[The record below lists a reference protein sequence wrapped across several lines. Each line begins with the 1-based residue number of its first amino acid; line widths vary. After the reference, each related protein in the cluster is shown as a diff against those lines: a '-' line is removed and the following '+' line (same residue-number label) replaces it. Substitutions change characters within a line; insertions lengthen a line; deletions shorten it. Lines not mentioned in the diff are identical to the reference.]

1 MVASCKNTGSLC
13 GMQREH
19 QKENILLISVVV
31 TLNQFAEKAAKRAEL
46 FAAALVIAIVFML
59 VLPLPVWLLDILIA
73 INLCAAGLMVVVSM
87 YMPGPTAFST
97 FPAVLLLTTLF
108 RLALEV
114 ATTRQILLEGE
125 AGHIV
130 ETFGN
135 FVVGGNL
142 VVGLV
147 VFLILTVVQFIVIT
161 KGSER
166 VSEVAA
172 RFSLDAMPGKQMSID
187 SDLRAGIL
195 TAEEAKSKRAA
206 LGKESQLHGAMDG
219 AMKFVKGD
227 AIAGIFIV
235 AVNLIGG
242 ISIGVLQRNMSAAD
256 AMRLYSVLSIGD
268 ALIAQI
274 PALLISLA
282 AGMITTRVTG
292 DDLKE
297 GEKSSNIGQDIVK
310 ELFGEPKALLTAAVI
325 MLLFGIIPG
334 MPTFVFLI
342 LAVLLGVGGAI
353 GLLRPFTE
361 RDAKRKADAI
371 EQKNARIVDLTT
383 FMATRPF
390 IVRMPVELR
399 NSPTSEATSNA
410 VRIMRNG
417 ILEHKGIPDLQPIDF
432 EFKSFMPKDR
442 IHFMMSEVPLVDE
455 EIRRGWAATTET
467 LERLTEMGF
476 TAVEDG
482 LTGTRRRR
490 IWVKLDKEAEL
501 KAAGIKYLPW
511 EAVFAA
517 DIEVEMLRNCQMF
530 VGVHEVQRFT
540 RWADRRFPELG
551 KELARSVT
559 LPRLTEVIQR
569 LAREGVSLRN
579 ARLLLETT
587 LEWSQK
593 ERDPDVVAD
602 YVRLALKRQLCHE
615 VARDGL
621 IEVVLLSPELEDT
634 LRSAMRQTSQGSYL
648 DLDPETEQAIL
659 DRLGELSGTGGTPAA
674 PPVLV
679 TAADIRRSV
688 RKLIEEEFFSVPV
701 FAFSE
706 LTQHARVQ
714 PVGMIEL

>member
-1 MVASCKNTGSLC
+1 MLNNVVMALNAF
-13 GMQREH
+13 
-19 QKENILLISVVV
+19 SVRV
-31 TLNQFAEKAAKRAEL
+31 AKRAEL
-46 FAAALVIAIVFML
+46 FAAAVVIAIVLML
-59 VLPLPVWLLDILIA
+59 VLPMPVWLLDILIA
-73 INLCAAGLMVVVSM
+73 INLCTAGLMVVVSM

-114 ATTRQILLEGE
+114 ATTRLILLEGN

-195 TAEEAKSKRAA
+195 TADEAKKKRSE

-242 ISIGVLQRNMSAAD
+242 ISIGVFQRDMSAAD

-274 PALLISLA
+274 PALLISLS
-282 AGMITTRVTG
+282 AGMITTRITS
-292 DDLKE
+292 DDHKE
-297 GEKSSNIGQDIVK
+297 GDENRNIGQDIVS
-310 ELFGEPKALLTAAVI
+310 ELFAEPKALLTAGVI
-325 MLLFGIIPG
+325 MLMFGMIPG
-334 MPTFVFLI
+334 MPTTVFVV
-342 LAVLLGVGGAI
+342 LALAMSGSGAI
-353 GLLRPFTE
+353 GLLKPRIE
-361 RDAKRKADAI
+361 AELKRKTA
-371 EQKNARIVDLTT
+371 ESEKNNARIVDLTT
-383 FMATRPF
+383 FAATRPF
-390 IVRMPVELR
+390 LVRMPAEAR
-399 NSPTSEATSNA
+399 ETSAAMTISMA

-432 EFKSFMPKDR
+432 EFHPSVPHDR
-442 IHFMMSEVPLVDE
+442 IQFLMSEVPLVDM
-455 EIRRGWAATTET
+455 EIRIGWAATTET
-467 LERLTEMGF
+467 LERMEDLGF
-476 TAVEDG
+476 TAIEDV
-482 LTGTRRRR
+482 LAGTRRRR
-490 IWVKLDKEAEL
+490 VWVKLDDEDKL
-501 KAAGIKYLPW
+501 RRAGIRYMNW
-511 EAVFAA
+511 ETVFAA

-551 KELARSVT
+551 KEISRVVT
-559 LPRLTEVIQR
+559 LPRLTEVVQR

-593 ERDPDVVAD
+593 ERDPDIVAD

-621 IEVVLLSPELEDT
+621 IEVVLLSPELEDQ
-634 LRSAMRQTSQGSYL
+634 LRNAIRQTSQGSYL
-648 DLDPETEQAIL
+648 DLDPEVEQTIL

>member
-1 MVASCKNTGSLC
+1 ML
-13 GMQREH
+13 
-19 QKENILLISVVV
+19 NIVIV
-31 TLNQFAEKAAKRAEL
+31 LNRLAAKAAKRAEL
-46 FAAALVIAIVFML
+46 FAAGVVIAIVLML
-59 VLPLPVWLLDILIA
+59 VLPMPVWLLDILIA
-73 INLCAAGLMVVVSM
+73 FNLCAAGLMVVVSM
-87 YMPGPTAFST
+87 YMPGPTAFTT

-108 RLALEV
+108 RLAIEV
-114 ATTRQILLEGE
+114 ATTRLILLEGF

-187 SDLRAGIL
+187 SDLRAGLL
-195 TAEEAKSKRAA
+195 TGEEAKKKRAE

-227 AIAGIFIV
+227 AIAGLCIV
-235 AVNLIGG
+235 VVNLLGG
-242 ISIGVLQRNMSAAD
+242 ISIGVMQRGLTMGEAAKI
-256 AMRLYSVLSIGD
+256 YSILTIGD

-282 AGMITTRVTG
+282 AGMITTRITS
-292 DDLKE
+292 DDHAE
-297 GEKSSNIGQDIVK
+297 GEEAPNIGQTIVA
-310 ELFGEPKALLTAAVI
+310 ELFSQPKALLTAGAI
-325 MLLFGIIPG
+325 MLLFGVIPG
-334 MPTFVFLI
+334 MPLLI
-342 LAVLLGVGGAI
+342 FGALAFLLGVGGVI
-353 GLLRPFTE
+353 GILKPL
-361 RDAKRKADAI
+361 ADA
-371 EQKNARIVDLTT
+371 EVKRQTDDEEKKNAKIVDLTA
-383 FMATRPF
+383 FSATRPF
-390 IVRMPVELR
+390 IVRMP
-399 NSPTSEATSNA
+399 EAMKDTPEAEKISNT

-417 ILEHKGIPDLQPIDF
+417 ILENRGVPDLQPIDF
-432 EFKSFMPKDR
+432 EYTASIPAGR
-442 IHFMMSEVPLVDE
+442 VHFLMAEVPLVDAE
-455 EIRRGWAATTET
+455 MRIGWAATVESVERMTE
-467 LERLTEMGF
+467 LGF
-476 TAVEDG
+476 NAVEDA
-482 LTGTRRRR
+482 LAGTRRRR
-490 IWVKLDKEAEL
+490 VWVRMDDEDAL
-501 KAAGIKYLPW
+501 KAT
-511 EAVFAA
+511 
-517 DIEVEMLRNCQMF
+517 
-530 VGVHEVQRFT
+530 GVHEVMRFS

-551 KELARSVT
+551 KEITKSVT
-559 LPRLTEVIQR
+559 LPRLTEVVQR
-569 LAREGVSLRN
+569 LTREGVSLRN

-587 LEWSQK
+587 LEWAQK

-621 IEVVLLSPELEDT
+621 IEVVLLSPELEDR
-634 LRSAMRQTSQGSYL
+634 LRTAMRQTSQGTYL

-714 PVGMIEL
+714 PVGMIEV

>member
-1 MVASCKNTGSLC
+1 MFN
-13 GMQREH
+13 
-19 QKENILLISVVV
+19 SVMIA
-31 TLNQFAEKAAKRAEL
+31 LNLFAAKAAKRAEL
-46 FAAALVIAIVFML
+46 FAAALVIAIVLML
-59 VLPLPVWLLDILIA
+59 VLPVPAWLLDILIA
-73 INLCAAGLMVVVSM
+73 INLCTAGLMVVVSM

-108 RLALEV
+108 RLALGV
-114 ATTRQILLEGE
+114 ATTRLILLDGH

-195 TAEEAKSKRAA
+195 TPEEAKAKRAA

-242 ISIGVLQRNMSAAD
+242 ISIGVFQRDMTASD
-256 AMRLYSVLSIGD
+256 AMALYSVLSIGD

-282 AGMITTRVTG
+282 AGMITTRVTN
-292 DDLKE
+292 DDDKE
-297 GEKSSNIGQDIVK
+297 GGASSNIGQDIVG
-310 ELFGEPKALLTAAVI
+310 ELFGEPKALVTAGVI
-325 MLLFGIIPG
+325 MLLFGFIPG

-342 LAVLLGVGGAI
+342 LSLALVIGGVI
-353 GLLRPFTE
+353 GLLKPM
-361 RDAKRKADAI
+361 ADREMQRRSAEH
-371 EQKNARIVDLTT
+371 EQKNARIVDLTG

-390 IVRMPVELR
+390 IVRMPLELR
-399 NSPTSEATSNA
+399 NTSTAEAISNA
-410 VRIMRNG
+410 VRVMRNG
-417 ILEHKGIPDLQPIDF
+417 VLEHKGIPDLQPIDF
-432 EFKSFMPKDR
+432 EFQASIPAGR
-442 IHFMMSEVPLVDE
+442 VHFMMSEVPLIDV
-455 EIRRGWAATTET
+455 EIRGGWAATTEAQ
-467 LERLTEMGF
+467 ERIAEMGF
-476 TAVEDG
+476 DAVEDN
-482 LTGTRRRR
+482 LAGTRRRR
-490 IWVKLDKEAEL
+490 VWVKLDNEQKL
-501 KAAGIKYLPW
+501 KDAGVKYLPW

-551 KELARSVT
+551 KEIAKSVT

-569 LAREGVSLRN
+569 LTREGVSLRN
-579 ARLLLETT
+579 ARLVLEAT

-593 ERDPDVVAD
+593 ERDADIVAD
-602 YVRLALKRQLCHE
+602 YVRLALKRQLCYE

-621 IEVVLLSPELEDT
+621 IEVVLLSPELEDR
-634 LRSAMRQTSQGSYL
+634 LRSAIRQTNQGSYL

>member
-1 MVASCKNTGSLC
+1 
-13 GMQREH
+13 
-19 QKENILLISVVV
+19 
-31 TLNQFAEKAAKRAEL
+31 
-46 FAAALVIAIVFML
+46 
-59 VLPLPVWLLDILIA
+59 
-73 INLCAAGLMVVVSM
+73 
-87 YMPGPTAFST
+87 
-97 FPAVLLLTTLF
+97 LF

-114 ATTRQILLEGE
+114 ATTRLILLEGN

-195 TAEEAKSKRAA
+195 TPDEAKKKRGE

-242 ISIGVLQRNMSAAD
+242 ISIGVFQREMAAGD

-274 PALLISLA
+274 PALLISLS
-282 AGMITTRVTG
+282 AGMITTRVTN
-292 DDLKE
+292 DDHKE
-297 GEKSSNIGQDIVK
+297 GDEHSNIGQDIVS
-310 ELFGEPKALLTAAVI
+310 ELFAEPKALLTAGVI
-325 MLLFGIIPG
+325 MLMFGMIPG
-334 MPTFVFLI
+334 MPTAVFVV
-342 LAVLLGVGGAI
+342 LALAMGLCGAI
-353 GLLRPFTE
+353 GLLKPRIE
-361 RDAKRKADAI
+361 AELKRKSA
-371 EQKNARIVDLTT
+371 ENEKNNARIVDLTT
-383 FMATRPF
+383 FAATRPF
-390 IVRMPVELR
+390 VVRMPAELR
-399 NSPTSEATSNA
+399 DTPVALSISMA
-410 VRIMRNG
+410 VRVMRNG

-432 EFKSFMPKDR
+432 EFHGSVPSGR
-442 IHFMMSEVPLVDE
+442 IHFLMSEVPLVDV
-455 EIRRGWAATTET
+455 EIRGGWAATTET
-467 LERLTEMGF
+467 AERMEELGF
-476 TAVEDG
+476 AVINDA
-482 LTGTRRRR
+482 LAGTRRRR
-490 IWVKLDKEAEL
+490 VWVKIDDESML
-501 KAAGIKYLPW
+501 KRAGVRTMTW
-511 EAVFAA
+511 ENVFAA

-551 KELARSVT
+551 KEIARAVT
-559 LPRLTEVIQR
+559 LPRLTEVVQR

-621 IEVVLLSPELEDT
+621 IEVVLLSPELEDQ
-634 LRSAMRQTSQGSYL
+634 LRNAIRQTSQGSYL
-648 DLDPETEQAIL
+648 DLDPETEQIIL

>member
-1 MVASCKNTGSLC
+1 MLNQIVL
-13 GMQREH
+13 
-19 QKENILLISVVV
+19 
-31 TLNQFAEKAAKRAEL
+31 TLNRYAMQMAKRAEL
-46 FAAALVIAIVFML
+46 LAAAVVIAIVLML
-59 VLPLPVWLLDILIA
+59 VLPMPIWLLDIMIA
-73 INLCAAGLMVVVSM
+73 INLCSAGLMVVVSM
-87 YMPGPTAFST
+87 YMSGPTAFTT
-97 FPAVLLLTTLF
+97 FPTVLLITTLF

-114 ATTRQILLEGE
+114 ATTRQILLEAN

-195 TAEEAKSKRAA
+195 TADEAKKKRAE

-227 AIAGIFIV
+227 SIAGIFIV

-242 ISIGVLQRNMSAAD
+242 ISIGVLQHDMAAAD

-282 AGMITTRVTG
+282 AGMITTRITN
-292 DDLKE
+292 DDHKE
-297 GEKSSNIGQDIVK
+297 GEVTSNVGQDIVN
-310 ELFGEPKALLTAAVI
+310 ELFQEPKALLTAGAI
-325 MLLFGIIPG
+325 MLIFGLIPG
-334 MPTFVFLI
+334 MPFAVF
-342 LAVLLGVGGAI
+342 AVLALFLGAGGVL
-353 GLLRPFTE
+353 GLLKPRVE
-361 RDAKRKADAI
+361 AQQRQKEADA
-371 EQKNARIVDLTT
+371 EKNNARIVDLTT
-383 FMATRPF
+383 FTATRPF
-390 IVRMPVELR
+390 VVRMSQHPQDMRHGDLI
-399 NSPTSEATSNA
+399 SKAI
-410 VRIMRNG
+410 RIMRNG
-417 ILEHKGIPDLQPIDF
+417 VLEHKGIPDLPPIGF
-432 EFKSFMPKDR
+432 EFHPSIPSGR
-442 IHFMMSEVPLVDE
+442 IQFLMSEVPLVDV
-455 EIRRGWAATTET
+455 EIQVGWAATIEP
-467 LERLTEMGF
+467 LARMHELGFHAIEERL
-476 TAVEDG
+476 A
-482 LTGTRRRR
+482 GTRRQRV
-490 IWVKLDKEAEL
+490 WVRLDDEQRLREC
-501 KAAGIKYLPW
+501 GIRYLLW
-511 EAVFAA
+511 EAVLAA

-530 VGVHEVQRFT
+530 VGVHEVQRFM

-551 KELARSVT
+551 KELAKVVT
-559 LPRLTEVIQR
+559 LPRLTDVIQR

-579 ARLLLETT
+579 ARLLLETI

-621 IEVVLLSPELEDT
+621 IEVVMLSPELEET
-634 LRSAMRQTSQGSYL
+634 LRGAIRQTNQGSYL
-648 DLDPETEQAIL
+648 DLDPEIEQALL
-659 DRLGELSGTGGTPAA
+659 DKLGELSGTGGCPAA

>member
-1 MVASCKNTGSLC
+1 MFN
-13 GMQREH
+13 
-19 QKENILLISVVV
+19 SVMIA
-31 TLNQFAEKAAKRAEL
+31 LNLFAAKAAKRAEL
-46 FAAALVIAIVFML
+46 FAAALVIAIVLML
-59 VLPLPVWLLDILIA
+59 VLPVPAWLLDILIA
-73 INLCAAGLMVVVSM
+73 INLCTAGLMVVVSM

-108 RLALEV
+108 RLALGV
-114 ATTRQILLEGE
+114 ATTRLILLDGH

-195 TAEEAKSKRAA
+195 TPEEAKAKRAA

-242 ISIGVLQRNMSAAD
+242 ISIGVFQRDMTASD
-256 AMRLYSVLSIGD
+256 AMALYSVLSIGD

-282 AGMITTRVTG
+282 AGMITTRVTN
-292 DDLKE
+292 DDDRE
-297 GEKSSNIGQDIVK
+297 GGASSNIGQDIVG
-310 ELFGEPKALLTAAVI
+310 ELFGEPKALVTAGVI
-325 MLLFGIIPG
+325 MLLFGFIPG

-342 LAVLLGVGGAI
+342 LSLALVIGGVI
-353 GLLRPFTE
+353 GLLKPM
-361 RDAKRKADAI
+361 ADREMQRRSAEH
-371 EQKNARIVDLTT
+371 EQKNARIVDLTG

-390 IVRMPVELR
+390 IVRMPLELR
-399 NSPTSEATSNA
+399 NTSTAEAISNA
-410 VRIMRNG
+410 VRVMRNG
-417 ILEHKGIPDLQPIDF
+417 VLEHKGIPDLQPIDF
-432 EFKSFMPKDR
+432 EFQASIPAGR
-442 IHFMMSEVPLVDE
+442 VHFMMSEVPLIDV
-455 EIRRGWAATTET
+455 EIRGGWAATTET
-467 LERLTEMGF
+467 QERIAEMGF
-476 TAVEDG
+476 DAGEDN
-482 LTGTRRRR
+482 LPGTRRRR
-490 IWVKLDKEAEL
+490 VWVKLDNEQKL
-501 KAAGIKYLPW
+501 KDAGVKYLPW

-551 KELARSVT
+551 KEIAKSVT

-569 LAREGVSLRN
+569 LTREGVSLRN
-579 ARLLLETT
+579 ARLVLEAT

-593 ERDPDVVAD
+593 ERDADIVAD
-602 YVRLALKRQLCHE
+602 YVRLALKRQLCYE

-621 IEVVLLSPELEDT
+621 IEVVLLSPELEDR
-634 LRSAMRQTSQGSYL
+634 LRSAIRQTNQGSYL

>member
-1 MVASCKNTGSLC
+1 M
-13 GMQREH
+13 
-19 QKENILLISVVV
+19 LITAVV
-31 TLNQFAEKAAKRAEL
+31 TLNKFAAKAAKRAEL

-195 TAEEAKSKRAA
+195 TAEEAKEKRAE

-227 AIAGIFIV
+227 SIAGIFIV

-242 ISIGVLQRNMSAAD
+242 ISIGVLQRDMTAAD
-256 AMRLYSVLSIGD
+256 AMRQYSVLSIGD

-282 AGMITTRVTG
+282 AGMITTRVTS
-292 DDLKE
+292 DDFKE
-297 GEKSSNIGQDIVK
+297 GEASSNIGQDIVG
-310 ELFGEPKALLTAAVI
+310 EIFGEPKALLTAAVI
-325 MLLFGIIPG
+325 MLLFGAIPG
-334 MPTFVFLI
+334 MPTFVFMI
-342 LAVLLGVGGAI
+342 LALLLGMGGAI
-353 GLLRPFTE
+353 GLLKPLAE
-361 RDAKRKADAI
+361 RDAKRKADAL

-390 IVRMPVELR
+390 IVRMPLGLK
-399 NSPTSEATSNA
+399 NSATSEATSNA

-417 ILEHKGIPDLQPIDF
+417 ILEHKGIPDLQSIDF
-432 EFKSFMPKDR
+432 EFKASMPEGR
-442 IHFMMSEVPLVDE
+442 IHFMMSEVPLVDV

-467 LERLTEMGF
+467 AERLIEMGF
-476 TAVEDG
+476 EVSEDA
-482 LTGTRRRR
+482 LAGTRRRR
-490 IWVKLDKEAEL
+490 VWVKLDKEREL
-501 KAAGIKYLPW
+501 KAAGVKYLPW
-511 EAVFAA
+511 EAIFAA

-579 ARLLLETT
+579 ARLLLEAT

-621 IEVVLLSPELEDT
+621 IEVVLLSPELEEK
-634 LRSAMRQTSQGSYL
+634 LRNAMRQTSQGNYL